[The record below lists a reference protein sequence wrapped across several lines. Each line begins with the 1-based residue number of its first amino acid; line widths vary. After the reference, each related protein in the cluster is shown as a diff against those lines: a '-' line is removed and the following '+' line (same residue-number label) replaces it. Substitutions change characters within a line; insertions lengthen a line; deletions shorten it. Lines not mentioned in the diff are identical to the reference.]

1 MSQDWPSP
9 QRPAQPPLPSTDD
22 LPLAGEGYDR
32 ASVDDAFAAF
42 YRHIAQ
48 LDATLRT
55 LEALESFRLQ
65 AGELRADLRAIRS
78 AGWSPYPRGYAP
90 PAGAALSLGIPEALP
105 RLALEVLFLV
115 IVAVVV
121 AVGSFG
127 SGEIVGIMAAAVS
140 LTALVEWVAS
150 RDRRPA
156 ATPAPGPASIPAAPP
171 TAPAVIE
178 AVPASDGAGWA
189 AFAEVSELDAKSMLG
204 ALAPEPEPVP
214 AETTEEFGEPELEAE
229 PEPEEVRNSEL
240 QAPVPEPAPAP
251 EPAAAPEPQEVR
263 NSELQALVNEPEPE
277 PEVLAEPSLEYDLD
291 PWERGFDYEPDELDG
306 DADEAPLPA

>member
-140 LTALVEWVAS
+140 ITAVVEWVAS

-156 ATPAPGPASIPAAPP
+156 ATPVPGPAPVAASPP

-189 AFAEVSELDAKSMLG
+189 AFAEVSESDAKSMLG
-204 ALAPEPEPVP
+204 ALAPEPEPAP
-214 AETTEEFGEPELEAE
+214 AETTEEFGEPELEPELEPVSE
-229 PEPEEVRNSEL
+229 PEPEPVRNSEL
-240 QAPVPEPAPAP
+240 QEPAP
-251 EPAAAPEPQEVR
+251 EPEPEPEPQEVR
-263 NSELQALVNEPEPE
+263 NSELQALVTEPEPK
-277 PEVLAEPSLEYDLD
+277 PEVVAEPSLGHDLD